1 MKFFALAAQFGALI
15 VSGTAIAAFSGAFV
29 TPTSAQ
35 ESGIAQV
42 VFDTFVERCTAVLSD
57 PDAAVAAAEVSE
69 TAEGAVTG
77 DKALLR
83 YSELLKLS
91 EFTTGFLTA
100 MRTRL
105 PEGTESNCG
114 VSITFLPAADGTVP
128 FPELLDLAGAKAE
141 TILGA
146 PATRSGGETR
156 EDGEIGHMILWST
169 GGGPNGPILSLIQYP
184 KKPKIVYLGI
194 VIPSS
199 TN

>member
-1 MKFFALAAQFGALI
+1 MKFFTPAAQFGALI
-15 VSGTAIAAFSGAFV
+15 VSGVTIAALSFALV
-29 TPTSAQ
+29 TPTSAE
-35 ESGIAQV
+35 ESGIAGV
-42 VFDTFVERCTAVLSD
+42 VLDTFVDRCTAFLSD
-57 PDAAVAAAEVSE
+57 PEAAVAAADASE
-69 TAEGAVTG
+69 SAEGAVTG

-91 EFTTGFLTA
+91 EFTRGFLTA

-128 FPELLDLAGAKAE
+128 FPELLDLVEEKAE
-141 TILGA
+141 SILGA
-146 PATRSGGETR
+146 PATRRGGETV

-169 GGGPNGPILSLIQYP
+169 GGGPNGAILSLIQYP

-194 VIPSS
+194 VIPSPS
-199 TN
+199 N